1 MAPIFPSIGI
11 TPQIIDDERLKSLKS
26 DLESI
31 IFSRP
36 TTNVTRILGEI
47 NVPLDIE
54 RLVGLL
60 EPWQS
65 WTFEEQVDLQE
76 WVEPLNRIDASL
88 SFYIQKYP
96 FLLLLSP
103 VERTKSK
110 GASKTPKTSLS
121 QPAKSIEEVNSVSDT
136 VRKNI
141 LIILKFLS
149 GLLTNSSNKS
159 VFNSVEELVDLL
171 AAADD
176 SIASSSLETLCA
188 LAMPPSLHKQQVPE
202 IQTHSTALHTSKTTS
217 HKRLTALARGWG
229 TRGSGLGL
237 YACAVSDDSTFGQG
251 ALPQQAG
258 ELNFTFFRTAT
269 SEKNRSEED
278 IDESSLVHINLP
290 ANSFVEDSEMA
301 FEATSKNSDESDD
314 STGSK
319 QKRRRVALATKVE
332 KTIRS
337 TADLFFQC
345 LRQAGGVEKIPADR
359 LFPLLADIRLTRSFY
374 SRLTRVSAIER
385 RLRALITILHAN
397 PSQEVMA
404 GYFQA
409 QPELCVELVDLLRPT
424 VSSGAV
430 SASSSSPTS
439 GKYFAHNRDNISTL
453 SNSPI
458 VPYEVRELA
467 LQSLTALA
475 ARREGSNGSLTGF
488 ARHSNIVSEL
498 GVGKG
503 QYLGLLP
510 TLIRYSLASLGSLV
524 ASTASCDEFNEEFVT
539 LNEKSEEDTVTMD
552 IGLAF
557 IEATSAPM
565 MPRFEQLE
573 KALVFMDSV
582 LTLTSAIVSTP
593 SGTSSLTECGLVPA
607 LLNTVSIDAEEVSA
621 RIMPESASAFEIFR
635 IRSLLRFVTAQAVQ
649 ILEGAIVT
657 HNNALSAFHNLN
669 GVEVLTTRLSK
680 EILSARDTRIKNSS
694 DNDCTQM
701 EIDTEAEPTPSAELR
716 ASQRVLLYG
725 VVTCLTVVFH
735 QESTSSSV
743 ATPSGTAEVQ
753 KPELTEALIEILDNV
768 DLYGGHLASL
778 ISTLLS
784 DVMNSDPHVVKYV
797 HESGLARSFLKMLG
811 DGPSGDPISP
821 PVPELIMSIP
831 TVLAALA
838 LTEAGAKKL
847 EENNPFPGL
856 LKLFHH
862 PKYAMP
868 NSRCMLNEMTSI
880 VGTGLDE
887 IMRHVPSL
895 SKPICKAI
903 SDAMMEVVAFG
914 DQVVLK
920 ESDEASS
927 CGQGPIAL
935 DVDHDRTCLIQY
947 GLNFGQ
953 ILEQILHN
961 EEHCEPFFE
970 SGGLD
975 AILKMY
981 PFLMPTSDRFLAHIS
996 CLSCPS
1002 LSTITHSSTEET
1014 LTLAFKCIALRCD
1027 PLKVI
1032 RKTLEVTN
1040 DNLNLLKSTQRQMR
1054 LAFPSEKYNSE
1065 DDFDACFILDGLP
1078 RLSIC
1083 DITDAS
1089 FNSKKALLARYLR
1102 AAVTVQWL
1110 AGLLSAVIQASC
1122 QRSADGPASAWNE
1135 REWKKEFPSKSFRVA
1150 FASISRYFQSATLEA
1165 CRIRSE
1171 EDFEERELKRQKGYG
1186 SDHVRYKLRIVCSE
1200 GAVVRD
1206 GIEIDSC
1213 ASVGSMEMGE
1223 IVESFDR
1230 CVNSSGVLRYRTQR
1244 GWLSEQTR
1252 GHGREPIAEVL
1263 AVWKS
1268 EIDDN
1273 IDDNN
1278 DKQKRS
1284 VNERTEDGIPDIRNS
1299 GANVLARIQTVYVE
1313 LYSSLLRLAQQSLPS
1328 LSGRPIS
1335 FQEGATGWHVSTL
1348 MKMLS
1353 SGISKGFEKLEVC
1366 QRIWKSPEHSCKI
1379 NKLGIALYLGSLLN
1393 HLQTCLFEEKR
1404 DKHTLNLPLLIS
1416 LANENFDLSDQVSEE
1431 SDRTKTNFFHGMQFI
1446 FELCLADFHARAS
1459 ITVAGETNNNTP
1471 MQSLDRTTASFLPSV
1486 TSLLRRLISSQSNAP
1501 SQTIALLEKLKE
1513 HDVISLV
1520 GGIHQDTKSDSE
1532 NKGNANFSSQEF
1544 FQRLLCKSSDIILKP
1559 WSDSRFVDAPPHVVH
1574 PLTTLVLD
1582 TIIALEDSNRK
1593 ALSTHVS
1600 GNGRETASMNISLRD
1615 TLARFR
1621 RTGSNVEQFAAAMNS
1636 VVASD
1641 DFQPSEEVISCLME
1655 MGFSRDHAW
1664 DAIDRTRSN
1673 SLEVAMEYALS
1684 HPTPSAES
1692 IERRRAER
1700 ERRRRQ
1706 RRGGVGESVQD
1717 SSRTNDESQP
1727 SAGNNDAN
1735 VIARAMEVDQ
1745 AASSGNVIARAM
1757 EVDQGTS
1764 SDKAKDETDHPRD
1777 ASIEM
1782 LVSRVESWKAESTRV
1797 AYNFLLK
1804 KSVGTNNEKGSDGE
1818 SEAVTTI
1825 LSSFLLDLC
1834 QRYPEDRDNI
1844 AENLFC
1850 HLRKQM
1856 EEKKEGETVFWTV
1869 IPGRESSMTSLCHSA
1884 VLFIRAMPKTRPL
1897 MLKRGLVTP
1906 IISVIATYLDQSNST
1921 NQTKRTKWP
1930 TWLPSA
1936 LLMLDIMAQPIVAFS
1951 ANNSSDD
1958 PNQPD
1963 DSNFNE
1969 EYYEVKK
1976 DHEKQTRD
1984 LSILAHQLFSALSN
1998 RSESEGKSSKPRKT
2012 VQSTQNY
2019 SDGTDILPT
2028 SSDDKELHSNLTENE
2043 MVFKSLPPYF
2053 PLVPSQLVETCA
2065 NICLSI
2071 IGDESVSP
2079 PPGVT
2084 HATLLLLM
2092 RMLRS
2097 PKVSTYCLKA
2107 GAGQKIL
2114 NLGRRCRFNGHSG
2127 LVALIFRRLL
2137 EDEINLQAVM
2147 ETEIRNAM
2155 MKLDAKKENITPG
2168 SKDAISVPRKSFVK
2182 AVTPVL
2188 CRDPVCFV
2196 KAMAVSVVFENP
2208 RSGSDGRVIM
2218 LNSTQRSKYLD
2229 IVSEVLKLKPTQT
2242 PNGKAPTS
2250 RRSSSGKLKRLSNA
2264 SSGTR
2269 SKTPSRSNKRNQTKR
2284 CKKEKGESKENCDEE
2299 IPRHST
2305 NHASPIHHITGLLL
2319 NRVIQLGV
2327 TSVCEKNDL
2336 AEAQNDT
2343 FDFGFESSFLWTA
2356 NLLEILADLVLA
2368 MPNCATAIHKFKP
2381 SRKNRGSVFASFNN
2395 ALQGCPSPPRTFV
2408 SFLLHG
2414 LLSQDRWNRKSSRV
2428 LSESVNSQ
2436 SAFDKQMEMIGYL
2449 RTKVARSTARLL
2461 VALVAR
2467 PGEGRRRVI
2476 IELVFALSG
2485 GQLGLSSASSFRPAE
2500 CPLHPRPSELH
2511 ALQSWG
2517 ELCIGF
2523 AAPKSNGSSY
2533 DSNSSLSYE
2542 VIKIMLENG
2551 MAHALL
2557 VAVHRVPLYHPMASS
2572 ALGVLILPFEILTRA
2587 SVANSVKSI
2596 VEKEARSRENK
2607 ENPKSNKQ
2615 HASKEKNSD
2624 NSHRRD
2630 SFVADDHMLEDAF
2643 AADVTRGQRSPNESF
2658 DDEIVV
2664 DGDVMVD
2671 VDGDE
2676 DDDGMDIDNEND
2688 AEESDDDMSSGSDSD
2703 GSSDVDDSDDDGS
2716 DDSDSEDD
2724 SDDSANDEES
2734 ILDDMGESEDTYGN
2748 GVFEDHPFDFEP
2760 VVNAL
2765 EEEENEFEALA
2776 DGGRDRIEN
2785 QVEEGW
2791 TRIDSSGLNGMV
2803 LGGRRTIGQHL
2814 NGSATIRTNRG
2825 FIDAA
2830 EAMIGTL
2837 LRTGEIRSE
2846 ALAEIE
2852 GTLGIQIMPSNERNN
2867 GTVSG
2872 RRPFGSLMSRH
2883 SRTDGNGSSTGSRE
2897 LVGAIPQINQRSQPD
2912 LGYSAMGRG
2921 SRWSEINP
2929 MEYVFGGPCITA
2941 GSRHYDLV
2949 SPVIE
2954 PDENDS
2960 FSRMSGDTQLFP
2972 GGPAAA
2978 THARTQHSLH
2988 PLLGDVEL
2996 PPINALVSGLESHDV
3011 RASRS
3016 IQPTTRRLSELTGPS
3031 FNSGGFFV
3039 SSSTGTI
3046 VRSNRVVSN
3055 PRHRSPQGSPG
3066 SSGWTDHDGLPFDA
3080 TVEEFSSAFENGLVG
3095 TIIASSST
3103 SRLLSA
3109 VADNE
3114 RRSDPDRNEERP
3126 LVETGT
3132 QLEDAEN
3139 EPYSP
3144 SQEGDVAMEEGSS
3157 NEVGAVEG
3165 NQNQAED
3172 EQDGDGVASSL
3183 AVGLRL
3189 SPPSLEHEDQGSNDN
3204 HGSNVSLTNAGGQS
3218 SENGARNEEEQQGEN
3233 GTINDDSLG
3242 EDGEQETAIGGSV
3255 REPNQNGLV
3264 CPPGIDPEVFNALP
3278 LEMQQEV
3285 ISQERET
3292 SNLADQLDAGS
3303 SLDPEVL
3310 AALPE
3315 DMRREA
3321 IQQEQQERR
3330 LREQAPADPSNAA
3343 EMDNASFIASLAPEL
3358 RNDILLTAD
3367 ESVIR
3372 SLPPNIVAEAQILRE
3387 RRARAEAQAQASR
3400 RIYAEQPA
3408 QVNQRGGANGNNVVG
3423 RSSAH
3428 SGSGRE
3434 QASSRRKQHTGKIRV
3449 ELDKKDIAFM
3459 PSRGPVSLSTIVA
3472 KSDLKALIRFMY
3484 LLSPVRPH
3492 KILQKVFQNISMN
3505 GNLRSILSSTFL
3517 NLLNDKKSGAL
3528 FALDTTSNLY
3538 KGPDDWRKKM
3548 DGLFEGSLQDFP
3560 PTLLIGAAP
3569 EVLEN
3574 DGLNPNIVLIR
3585 RRQTSDTA
3593 ASIAANLPISSR
3605 GSGNEQ
3611 FLPPVVST
3619 RMVDTLLQMCKSSQR
3634 FCLDLLVKRMI
3645 VDTTTDPSK
3654 IPTGF
3659 ESLLDL
3665 LEKPRYSKSSTNLE
3679 QLLNLLEIVVSP
3691 LSHIPKLGED
3701 SIEVSQ
3707 KDVDEASSQG
3717 KEWVDVPRVIVSQER
3732 LQLICSI
3739 LKMEICRDT
3748 AFAKV
3753 STIARRLCR
3762 VDANRGYVLTELAS
3776 VARALGVDATRDLTA
3791 LNIRISATVDKK
3803 QQDHPPEAGKN
3814 GSEKSSVGRGAST
3827 SVAVSTS
3834 TSELKLLRVL
3844 QTLQSLCME
3853 TSVASSKRNE
3863 GVIVTEELVQ
3873 LLEAMN
3879 LDSLWSE
3886 LTSCLRVVQVLEG
3899 VNIEGDTEN
3908 GVTENNADEVS
3919 DEIEM
3924 GGKKKLENSVAGLLT
3939 RFLPSIEAFFVANG
3953 CFTKNCRID
3962 AEDQDS
3968 TNETYTTN
3976 LVGGKKLFDFVE
3988 ANKVLLNALVRNN
4001 SSLLE
4006 KGLKTLIQL
4015 PKCRMLLDFDVKRH
4029 WFKLQVR
4036 RLRQQA
4042 NRRYGSI
4049 RLQIR
4054 RDYVFEDAYLQ
4065 LSPRN
4070 AEEMRGRLHITFRN
4084 EQGVDAGGLSREF
4097 YGILAKEIFNPNYA
4111 LFTSTE
4117 DGCTFQPNPNSSV
4130 NPDHLSYFRF
4140 VGRIVGKA
4148 VADGYLLDSHFT
4160 RSLYKHMLGKEPT
4173 HHDMEAIDPDY
4184 YKNLRTILEY
4194 NLGDLCLDLTFS
4206 VEDHSFGRNQVVDLI
4221 PNGRNIPVTEDNKAR
4236 YVSLVCK
4243 NRMTTAI
4250 SSQIK
4255 AFLDGFHEL
4264 VSKDLI
4270 QIFTP
4275 RELELLISGLPDID
4289 IHDLKKNT
4297 DYNGWK
4303 ATDRQIEWFWNVLFS
4318 LSRNEKA
4325 SFLQFVTGSSKVP
4338 LAGFGELPGMRG
4350 VQKFSIHKA
4359 GGSAGSLMSAHTCFN
4374 SLDLPVYKSEQEL
4387 REKLIYAI
4395 NEGAV
4400 GFLMA

>member
-1 MAPIFPSIGI
+1 MDKYCIVF
-11 TPQIIDDERLKSLKS
+11 
-26 DLESI
+26 
-31 IFSRP
+31 
-36 TTNVTRILGEI
+36 
-47 NVPLDIE
+47 
-54 RLVGLL
+54 
-60 EPWQS
+60 
-65 WTFEEQVDLQE
+65 QVDLQE

-88 SFYIQKYP
+88 SFYIKKYP
-96 FLLLLSP
+96 FLLLLNP
-103 VERTKSK
+103 VERKTSK
-110 GASKTPKTSLS
+110 GASKAPKPIIS
-121 QPAKSIEEVNSVSDT
+121 QPARSIEEVNSVSDT
-136 VRKNI
+136 ARRNV

-176 SIASSSLETLCA
+176 NIASSSLETLCA
-188 LAMPPSLHKQQVPE
+188 LAVPPSLHKQQVPE
-202 IQTHSTALHTSKTTS
+202 IQTHSTALHTSKSTS

-237 YACAVSDDSTFGQG
+237 YACAVSDDSAFGQG
-251 ALPQQAG
+251 VLPQQAG
-258 ELNFTFFRTAT
+258 ELNFTFFRTKT
-269 SEKNRSEED
+269 SEQNGSEED

-290 ANSFVEDSEMA
+290 ANSFVEDSEMT
-301 FEATSKNSDESDD
+301 FEATSRNSDESDD

-332 KTIRS
+332 KTVRS

-345 LRQAGGVEKIPADR
+345 LRQVGGVEKIPADR
-359 LFPLLADIRLTRSFY
+359 LFHLLADIRLTRSFY
-374 SRLTRVSAIER
+374 SQATRVSAIER

-430 SASSSSPTS
+430 SASSSSLKS
-439 GKYFAHNRDNISTL
+439 GKCPAHNQDSISTL

-458 VPYEVRELA
+458 VPYQVRELA

-475 ARREGSNGSLTGF
+475 ARREGSNGALTGF

-524 ASTASCDEFNEEFVT
+524 SSTASGDDESNNALAS
-539 LNEKSEEDTVTMD
+539 LNEKNEEDFLTMD

-557 IEATSAPM
+557 IEATSAPVL
-565 MPRFEQLE
+565 PRYEQLE
-573 KALVFMDSV
+573 RALLFMDSV

-607 LLNTVSIDAEEVSA
+607 LLNTVSIDAEEASA
-621 RIMPESASAFEIFR
+621 KILPESASAFEIYR
-635 IRSLLRFVTAQAVQ
+635 IRSLLRFITAQAVQ

-680 EILSARDTRIKNSS
+680 EILSARDTRLKNCS
-694 DNDCTQM
+694 DSDCAPM
-701 EIDTEAEPTPSAELR
+701 EIDNQVEPAASAELR

-768 DLYGGHLASL
+768 ELYGGHLASL

-797 HESGLARSFLKMLG
+797 HESGLAHSFLKMLG
-811 DGPSGDPISP
+811 NGPSGEPIPP

-847 EENNPFPGL
+847 KENNPFPGL

-868 NSRCMLNEMTSI
+868 RSRCMLNEMTSI
-880 VGTGLDE
+880 AGTGLDE

-903 SDAMMEVVAFG
+903 SNAMVEVAAFG
-914 DQVVLK
+914 DEVVLK
-920 ESDEASS
+920 ENNEDSLSVQS
-927 CGQGPIAL
+927 L
-935 DVDHDRTCLIQY
+935 RVSDVDHDRTCLIQY

-961 EEHCEPFFE
+961 EEHCEPFFQAE
-970 SGGLD
+970 GLD

-981 PFLMPTSDRFLAHIS
+981 PYLMPTSDRFLAHIS

-1014 LTLAFKCIALRCD
+1014 LKLAFKCIALRCD

-1032 RKTLEVTN
+1032 RKTLEVTKET
-1040 DNLNLLKSTQRQMR
+1040 LNLLKSTQSEMR
-1054 LAFPSEKYNSE
+1054 SAFPSEKFNNE
-1065 DDFDACFILDGLP
+1065 DGFDASFILDGLP
-1078 RLSIC
+1078 RLAIC
-1083 DITDAS
+1083 DIKDPS

-1122 QRSADGPASAWNE
+1122 QRSADGASTFSE
-1135 REWKKEFPSKSFRVA
+1135 REWKKVFPSAEFREV
-1150 FASISRYFQSATLEA
+1150 FDSLSSYFQSATLEA
-1165 CRIRSE
+1165 CRIRAE
-1171 EDFEERELKRQKGYG
+1171 DDFEERELRRQKGSG
-1186 SDHVRYKLRIVCSE
+1186 PDHVRYKLRIVCSE

-1244 GWLSEQTR
+1244 GWFSEQTR

-1268 EIDDN
+1268 QIGDNDDKAERN
-1273 IDDNN
+1273 V
-1278 DKQKRS
+1278 KKRI
-1284 VNERTEDGIPDIRNS
+1284 EDGIPDIRSS

-1313 LYSSLLRLAQQSLPS
+1313 LYSSLLRLVQQSLPS
-1328 LSGRPIS
+1328 FAGRPPS
-1335 FQEGATGWHVSTL
+1335 FQQGTTGWHISTV

-1353 SGISKGFEKLEVC
+1353 SGISKGFEKLEVY
-1366 QRIWKSPEHSCKI
+1366 RSIRNSSEPASYI
-1379 NKLGIALYLGSLLN
+1379 NKLGIALYLGSLLS

-1404 DKHTLNLPLLIS
+1404 DKHTVNLPLLIS
-1416 LANENFDLSDQVSEE
+1416 LANEHLDPFNQVSNDSSIEKI
-1431 SDRTKTNFFHGMQFI
+1431 SFFDGVELI
-1446 FELCLADFHARAS
+1446 FELCLADFQTRS
-1459 ITVAGETNNNTP
+1459 SKIGSGDTNENIP
-1471 MQSLDRTTASFLPSV
+1471 IQSLDRTTASFLPSV
-1486 TSLLRRLISSQSNAP
+1486 TSLLRRLISSPSNVS
-1501 SQTIALLEKLKE
+1501 SQTNLLLEKLKE
-1513 HDVISLV
+1513 NDLFMLV
-1520 GGIHQDTKSDSE
+1520 GGTYLDTKSASE
-1532 NKGNANFSSQEF
+1532 KREKSNFSSQEF
-1544 FQRLLCKSSDIILKP
+1544 FQRLLCKTSDVIMKL
-1559 WSDSRFVDAPPHVVH
+1559 WRDSRLVDAPPHVVH
-1574 PLTTLVLD
+1574 PLTNLVLD
-1582 TIIALEDSNRK
+1582 TIIALEDSNKK
-1593 ALSTHVS
+1593 ALSTPVS
-1600 GNGRETASMNISLRD
+1600 GSGREASTINSLRD

-1621 RTGSNVEQFAAAMNS
+1621 RTSSNVEQFTAAMNN
-1636 VVASD
+1636 VAAGD
-1641 DFQPSEEVISCLME
+1641 DFEPNEEVISSLIE

-1684 HPTPSAES
+1684 HPTPSPQS
-1692 IERRRAER
+1692 IQRRMAER
-1700 ERRRRQ
+1700 EVRRRQ
-1706 RRGGVGESVQD
+1706 RRVQVGESGQD
-1717 SSRTNDESQP
+1717 SSRTGDQSQASP
-1727 SAGNNDAN
+1727 RNNQVDPDAG
-1735 VIARAMEVDQ
+1735 AMDIDQ
-1745 AASSGNVIARAM
+1745 ATPKDN
-1757 EVDQGTS
+1757 D
-1764 SDKAKDETDHPRD
+1764 KDETDATRE

-1782 LVSRVESWKAESTRV
+1782 IVSRVKSWKAESARV
-1797 AYNFLLK
+1797 AYNFFLK
-1804 KSVGTNNEKGSDGE
+1804 RKPVGGNNEKRSDGE
-1818 SEAVTTI
+1818 SEATTTI

-1834 QRYPEDRDNI
+1834 QRYPEDRDDI
-1844 AENLFC
+1844 AKKLFSHLKNQMQEN
-1850 HLRKQM
+1850 KD
-1856 EEKKEGETVFWTV
+1856 GETVTWIV
-1869 IPGRESSMTSLCHSA
+1869 IPGYESSMASLCHCA
-1884 VLFIRAMPKTRPL
+1884 VLFIRALPKTRIM
-1897 MLKRGLVTP
+1897 MLKTGLVTST
-1906 IISVIATYLDQSNST
+1906 ISVLATYSNQRNFKDLS
-1921 NQTKRTKWP
+1921 KRMKWP
-1930 TWLPSA
+1930 TWLPST

-1951 ANNSSDD
+1951 SKNSSDD
-1958 PNQPD
+1958 PKQSD
-1963 DSNFNE
+1963 DSIFDK
-1969 EYYEVKK
+1969 EYYELKK

-1984 LSILAHQLFSALSN
+1984 LSTLAHRLFSVLN
-1998 RSESEGKSSKPRKT
+1998 QRGSSDDNPKPRKT
-2012 VQSTQNY
+2012 ISSTQ
-2019 SDGTDILPT
+2019 SDLHGSDTLPT
-2028 SSDDKELHSNLTENE
+2028 SSDDKEENSNLAGDE

-2053 PLVPSQLVETCA
+2053 PLIPSQLVETCA

-2071 IGDESVSP
+2071 IGDESLSP

-2092 RMLRS
+2092 RILRS
-2097 PKVSTYCLKA
+2097 PKVSAYCLKA

-2114 NLGRRCRFNGHSG
+2114 NLDRGCRFNGHSG

-2137 EDEINLQAVM
+2137 EDEINLQAAM

-2155 MKLDAKKENITPG
+2155 VKLDATKESNTSN
-2168 SKDAISVPRKSFVK
+2168 SKDVLSVSRKAFVK
-2182 AVTPVL
+2182 AVTPIL

-2196 KAMAVSVVFENP
+2196 KAMAVSVVFENLS
-2208 RSGSDGRVIM
+2208 SGSGGQVVM
-2218 LNSTQRSKYLD
+2218 LTSTQRSKNLEL
-2229 IVSEVLKLKPTQT
+2229 VSEILKLKPPHT
-2242 PNGKAPTS
+2242 PNGKLSTS
-2250 RRSSSGKLKRLSNA
+2250 RRSSSGRLKRLSSA

-2269 SKTPSRSNKRNQTKR
+2269 SKTPTRSNKRNQAKR
-2284 CKKEKGESKENCDEE
+2284 CKKEKGEPKDNYNEE
-2299 IPRHST
+2299 SPRYPA
-2305 NHASPIHHITGLLL
+2305 NHISPIYHITGLLL
-2319 NRVIQLGV
+2319 NQVIQLGV
-2327 TSVCEKNDL
+2327 PTVCENNELAKARND
-2336 AEAQNDT
+2336 N
-2343 FDFGFESSFLWTA
+2343 FDFGYETSFLWTA
-2356 NLLEILADLVLA
+2356 NILEILADLVLA
-2368 MPNCATAIHKFKP
+2368 MPTCATAIHKFKP
-2381 SRKNRGSVFASFNN
+2381 SRKNRSSVFVTLNN

-2414 LLSQDRWNRKSSRV
+2414 LLSQDRWNRKSGRGGD
-2428 LSESVNSQ
+2428 ESDNSQ
-2436 SAFDKQMEMIGYL
+2436 CASDKQMKMIGFL

-2485 GQLGLSSASSFRPAE
+2485 GQLGLASASSFRPVKS
-2500 CPLHPRPSELH
+2500 PLHPRPSELH

-2523 AAPKSNGSSY
+2523 AAPKSNGNSY
-2533 DSNSSLSYE
+2533 DSNSLLSYE

-2572 ALGVLILPFEILTRA
+2572 ALGVLILPFEILTRV
-2587 SVANSVKSI
+2587 SVANSVKTI
-2596 VEKEARSRENK
+2596 VEKEARTK
-2607 ENPKSNKQ
+2607 EEKEIAKSNKQ
-2615 HASKEKNSD
+2615 AASREKNSD

-2630 SFVADDHMLEDAF
+2630 SFVTDDHMLEDAF
-2643 AADVTRGQRSPNESF
+2643 AAEIPRGERSPDESF
-2658 DDEIVV
+2658 DDEIV
-2664 DGDVMVD
+2664 
-2671 VDGDE
+2671 
-2676 DDDGMDIDNEND
+2676 
-2688 AEESDDDMSSGSDSD
+2688 
-2703 GSSDVDDSDDDGS
+2703 
-2716 DDSDSEDD
+2716 
-2724 SDDSANDEES
+2724 S
-2734 ILDDMGESEDTYGN
+2734 ILDDLAESEDVYSD
-2748 GVFEDHPFDFEP
+2748 GVFEDDTSNFDFDP
-2760 VVNAL
+2760 LANPL
-2765 EEEENEFEALA
+2765 EDEENEFDVVNE
-2776 DGGRDRIEN
+2776 GGRDRGES

-2791 TRIDSSGLNGMV
+2791 TRIDSNGLSGIV
-2803 LGGRRTIGQHL
+2803 LGGRRTMGQHL
-2814 NGSATIRTNRG
+2814 NGSATGRTRG

-2846 ALAEIE
+2846 TLAEIE
-2852 GTLGIQIMPSNERNN
+2852 GTLGIQIMSSGERNS
-2867 GTVSG
+2867 GAVAG
-2872 RRPFGSLMSRH
+2872 RRPMNNGAFGSFVSRQ
-2883 SRTDGNGSSTGSRE
+2883 SRTESNGSNNDSRE
-2897 LVGAIPQINQRSQPD
+2897 LVGSIPQIMQRSQPD

-2921 SRWSEINP
+2921 SRWNEINP

-2941 GSRHYDLV
+2941 GSRNYDLI
-2949 SPVIE
+2949 SPVVE
-2954 PDENDS
+2954 PNEHDV
-2960 FSRMSGDTQLFP
+2960 FSRTSGHGDTQLFP

-2988 PLLGDVEL
+2988 PLLDDVEL
-2996 PPINALVSGLESHDV
+2996 PPINALVSGLESQDV
-3011 RASRS
+3011 RASRN
-3016 IQPTTRRLSELTGPS
+3016 IQPTTRRLGEWTSPS
-3031 FNSGGFFV
+3031 FNSGGIFV
-3039 SSSTGTI
+3039 SSSNGTI
-3046 VRSNRVVSN
+3046 VRSNRIVSN
-3055 PRHRSPQGSPG
+3055 PRHRSMQGSSG
-3066 SSGWTDHDGLPFDA
+3066 SFGWTDHDGLPFDA
-3080 TVEEFSSAFENGLVG
+3080 TVEEFSSAFENAIGETLIV
-3095 TIIASSST
+3095 SSST
-3103 SRLLSA
+3103 SRSQSA
-3109 VADNE
+3109 VGHNE
-3114 RRSDPDRNEERP
+3114 GSNDPDENEGRP
-3126 LVETGT
+3126 LTETET
-3132 QLEDAEN
+3132 QPEDAEN
-3139 EPYSP
+3139 ESN
-3144 SQEGDVAMEEGSS
+3144 SINQGDVAMDEAPS
-3157 NEVGAVEG
+3157 NEVGPVDG
-3165 NQNQAED
+3165 NQNEAEE

-3189 SPPSLEHEDQGSNDN
+3189 SPSSDPSPEHQNVGSSDI
-3204 HGSNVSLTNAGGQS
+3204 GVGGVSLTNVDEQEA
-3218 SENGARNEEEQQGEN
+3218 ENGVRNEQEQEDEN
-3233 GTINDDSLG
+3233 TDSPDDEPLN
-3242 EDGEQETAIGGSV
+3242 EQETAV
-3255 REPNQNGLV
+3255 DADVQVPNQNGLV
-3264 CPPGIDPEVFNALP
+3264 CPSGVDPEVFNALP

-3285 ISQERET
+3285 INQERET

-3372 SLPPNIVAEAQILRE
+3372 SLPPNIVAEAQVLRE
-3387 RRARAEAQAQASR
+3387 RRARADAQAQASR
-3400 RIYAEQPA
+3400 RFYTDQPT
-3408 QVNQRGGANGNNVVG
+3408 QGNQRGGQSGNNTVG
-3423 RSSAH
+3423 RSNVQSAN
-3428 SGSGRE
+3428 GRE
-3434 QASSRRKQHTGKIRV
+3434 QASSRRKQRTGKIRV
-3449 ELDKKDIAFM
+3449 ELDRTEVVFI
-3459 PSRGPVSLSTIVA
+3459 PSRGPVSLNTIVA

-3492 KILQKVFQNISMN
+3492 RILQKVFQNIAMN
-3505 GNLRSILSSTFL
+3505 GDLRSILSSTFL
-3517 NLLNDKKSGAL
+3517 NLLNDKKTGAL
-3528 FALDTTSNLY
+3528 FALDTTSDLY
-3538 KGPDDWRKKM
+3538 KGSDDWREKM

-3574 DGLNPNIVLIR
+3574 DGLNPNIMLIR

-3605 GSGNEQ
+3605 GSRHEQ

-3619 RMVDTLLQMCKSSQR
+3619 RMLDTLLQMCKNSQR

-3645 VDTTTDPSK
+3645 VDTATDHSK

-3691 LSHIPKLGED
+3691 LSHIPKHGED

-3707 KDVDEASSQG
+3707 KDIDEATSQG
-3717 KEWVDVPRVIVSQER
+3717 KEWVDVPRVIVSQAR
-3732 LQLICSI
+3732 LQLLCSI
-3739 LKMEICRDT
+3739 LRMEICRDS

-3753 STIARRLCR
+3753 NTIARRLCR

-3791 LNIRISATVDKK
+3791 LNIRISATIDKSK
-3803 QQDHPPEAGKN
+3803 TISPRQGKLAQRIPL
-3814 GSEKSSVGRGAST
+3814 SVEEPRH
-3827 SVAVSTS
+3827 
-3834 TSELKLLRVL
+3834 L
-3844 QTLQSLCME
+3844 SLYQPAQALCVE
-3853 TSVASSKRNE
+3853 TSDDGSSKRND
-3863 GVIVTEELVQ
+3863 GVVVTEELVQ

-3879 LDSLWSE
+3879 LDGLWSE

-3899 VNIEGDTEN
+3899 VNIEGDAEK
-3908 GVTENNADEVS
+3908 GVDENNADEVN
-3919 DEIEM
+3919 DDIEM

-3953 CFTKNCRID
+3953 CFTKSPRIY
-3962 AEDQDS
+3962 AGSQDS
-3968 TNETYTTN
+3968 TNDTHTIY

-4006 KGLKTLIQL
+4006 KGLKALIQL

-4049 RLQIR
+4049 RLHIR

-4173 HHDMEAIDPDY
+4173 HDDMEAIDPDY
-4184 YKNLRTILEY
+4184 YKNLKTILEY

-4221 PNGRNIPVTEDNKAR
+4221 PNGRNIPVTEESKAR

-4374 SLDLPVYKSEQEL
+4374 SLDLPVYKNEQEL
-4387 REKLIYAI
+4387 REKLLYAI